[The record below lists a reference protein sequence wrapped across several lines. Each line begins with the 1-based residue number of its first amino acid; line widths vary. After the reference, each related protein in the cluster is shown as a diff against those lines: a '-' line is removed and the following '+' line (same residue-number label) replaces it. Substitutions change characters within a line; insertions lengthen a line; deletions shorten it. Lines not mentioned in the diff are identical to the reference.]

1 MTFGFMDISLDVK
14 KAYSVCVK
22 SEVVKDMLEKGL
34 VFSSAFVLLEP
45 YNISIDKWQ
54 MNYLNNDTNELSSFD
69 VSFQGVEFKSTSP
82 RVHVNKKAM
91 ELDMKTVSVGAK
103 KTLGIAEKEL
113 LKIFKATKMLKL
125 FLTLNCDDEYDRA
138 VWTVTYTA
146 PAFQYVKIV
155 IDAESGKVLLSERK
169 SFLV

>member
-1 MTFGFMDISLDVK
+1 MDILLDVK
-14 KAYSVCVK
+14 KAHALAKESKSVQRVL
-22 SEVVKDMLEKGL
+22 SERL
-34 VFSSAFVLLEP
+34 VFSSAFVSLEP

-69 VSFQGVEFKSTSP
+69 VGVGSVEFKSTSP